1 MLRIDR
7 WSFFIWKQKACRQ
20 PHIAGWLRLDT
31 EVSSTAVNFGWT
43 LESPSRLVCAAQK
56 ANGSAMR
63 PKVAKA
69 PRHRLAVA
77 RFSRIKN
84 PATKADHQRANKP
97 GLSTSKLSGGSTHPT
112 EL

>member
-7 WSFFIWKQKACRQ
+7 WSFFIWKQKARPQ

-43 LESPSRLVCAAQK
+43 LESPSRLVGAAQK

-63 PKVAKA
+63 PKVAKSPTPPLGCGA
-69 PRHRLAVA
+69 LLPNTKPCHK
-77 RFSRIKN
+77 SRS
-84 PATKADHQRANKP
+84 PAGK
-97 GLSTSKLSGGSTHPT
+97 
-112 EL
+112 